1 MKNKFV
7 DFHHSTNIVQAKHA
21 VSVTRAVVGSSKYD
35 DQNVVWLEMGDDS
48 QMSHLRQV
56 LLSLDDLSLQKTRI
70 SKEPKVLSLQK
81 AQEPKLSSP
90 SSVLEKESTT
100 FTSSN
105 ASQENKA
112 LKPTSKKQYITYQKP
127 SLTQRFTGLLQSS
140 VKSEKMTSF
149 SSLVQNSIESNVS
162 TYDFYYDG
170 KVLNIITL
178 LDTGG
183 QPEYIHLLPTVN
195 IHPMVTF
202 VVHDLSKS
210 LDDQVLVEFSERG
223 QLVFEPYHLK
233 YSNLDLI
240 KFLMSNINDSVER
253 TSSQVP
259 QLVTVPGKDNNSY
272 ICCVGTH
279 ADKVDDPEVIKA
291 TNGKLTAMVE
301 KLKCKTAIWEYKDG
315 QVLFPVD
322 NTTAGD
328 DSKEDHIAN
337 FIRMKIDQLALERD
351 IYELPITWMIFE
363 LEIRQLCSKSGK
375 AYISFEDCCSIGHQ
389 TNIISSAEEVRNA
402 LIYHHLLG
410 VLLYYPDIPGLQ
422 DYVIID
428 HQWLFDRISGI
439 VCFALKHSSDMIARK
454 TLQSNGI
461 LTKEL
466 IQQVHHSNEELKEE
480 YFIALLVEMRIIAPI
495 KREYGNEK
503 DYFIPYILPT
513 CNIQAESHDILSK
526 YGSLQGDPLL
536 IQFASNLLPRGV
548 FCCLVVEMLQQLAN
562 DWDHIYSE
570 TDTRHTFS
578 NLITLRLQNAYSLSL
593 IDKLSYLEVQI
604 RHQESDYY
612 CQFPI
617 HNKEFN
623 ILIHALRNV
632 CKQLTFKFERIQY
645 GFHCR
650 CGKFDNEH
658 ISIVEGTP
666 PFDFASCAYGSTVP
680 TKLTNGCRIWLQV
693 CLLLRIHQIIL

>member
-21 VSVTRAVVGSSKYD
+21 VSVTRAVVGSSKDD

-56 LLSLDDLSLQKTRI
+56 LLSLDDLSLQKIQI
-70 SKEPKVLSLQK
+70 SKEPKMLSLQEK
-81 AQEPKLSSP
+81 PKPSSP
-90 SSVLEKESTT
+90 GPVPGKESTT
-100 FTSSN
+100 FTSPE
-105 ASQENKA
+105 ASQENKT
-112 LKPTSKKQYITYQKP
+112 PDRTSKKQYITYQKA
-127 SLTQRFTGLLQSS
+127 SLTQKLTGFLQSS
-140 VKSEKMTSF
+140 VKSEKMTCF

-162 TYDFYYDG
+162 MYDYYYDG

-210 LDDQVLVEFSERG
+210 LDNQVLVEFSEHG
-223 QLVFEPYHLK
+223 KLVFEPYHLK

-253 TSSQVP
+253 TSSHVQ
-259 QLVTVPGKDNNSY
+259 QLVTVPGEDNNSY

-279 ADKVDDPEVIKA
+279 ADKVEDPEVIKT
-291 TNGKLTAMVE
+291 TNLKLTAVID
-301 KLKCKTAIWEYKDG
+301 KLKCKTAIWQYKDG
-315 QVLFPVD
+315 QVLFPVN

-328 DSKEDHIAN
+328 DSKEDPIAN
-337 FIRMKIDQLALERD
+337 FIRKKIDKLALERD

-363 LEIRQLCSKSGK
+363 LEIRQVCSKSGK
-375 AYISFEDCCSIGHQ
+375 AYISFKDCCSIGHQ
-389 TNIISSAEEVRNA
+389 TNMISSVEEVRNA
-402 LIYHHLLG
+402 LTYHHLLG

-428 HQWLFDRISGI
+428 HQWLFDRISDI
-439 VCFALKHSSDMIARK
+439 VCFALKHTTDMIATK

-466 IQQVHHSNEELKEE
+466 IQKVHSNEELKEE
-480 YFIALLVEMRIIAPI
+480 HFIALLVEMKIIAPI
-495 KREYGNEK
+495 KREDDNEN

-513 CNIQAESHDILSK
+513 CDLQVESHDILSK
-526 YGSLQGDPLL
+526 YGNLQGDPLL
-536 IQFASNLLPRGV
+536 IQFASKLLPRGV
-548 FCCLVVEMLQQLAN
+548 FCCLVVEMLQRLVN
-562 DWDHIYSE
+562 DRECLYAQR
-570 TDTRHTFS
+570 DTRHTYS
-578 NLITLRLQNAYSLSL
+578 NLITFPIHNAYSLSL
-593 IDKLSYLEVQI
+593 IDKLAYLEVQI
-604 RHQESDYY
+604 RHQEGDYY

-617 HNKEFN
+617 HNKVFN
-623 ILIHALRNV
+623 VLADALDIV
-632 CKQLTFKFERIQY
+632 CKQLTYNSDRLQY
-645 GFHCR
+645 GFHCH
-650 CGKFDNEH
+650 CGEFDNKH
-658 ISIVEGTP
+658 IAVVTKTP
-666 PFDFASCAYGSTVP
+666 PFDFALCNYGSTIP
-680 TKLTNGCRIWLQV
+680 TKLTNACRIWLQV
-693 CLLLRIHQIIL
+693 C

>member
-21 VSVTRAVVGSSKYD
+21 VSVTRSVVGSSKHD
-35 DQNVVWLEMGDDS
+35 DQNVVWLEMGDDL

-70 SKEPKVLSLQK
+70 SKEPKLLSL
-81 AQEPKLSSP
+81 QEPKLLSP
-90 SSVLEKESTT
+90 SPVLEKESTT
-100 FTSSN
+100 FTSPK
-105 ASQENKA
+105 ASQGNKA
-112 LKPTSKKQYITYQKP
+112 LKPSSKKQYISCEKP

-149 SSLVQNSIESNVS
+149 SNIVQNSIESNLS
-162 TYDFYYDG
+162 EYDFYYDG

-210 LDDQVLVEFSERG
+210 LDDQVLVEFSEHG
-223 QLVFEPYHLK
+223 KLVFEPYHLK

-240 KFLMSNINDSVER
+240 KFLMSNINDSAER
-253 TSSQVP
+253 TSSEVP
-259 QLVTVPGKDNNSY
+259 QLVTVPGEDNNSY

-279 ADKVDDPEVIKA
+279 LDKVDDPEVIKA
-291 TNGKLTAMVE
+291 TDSKLTAVVE

-315 QVLFPVD
+315 QVLFPVN

-328 DSKEDHIAN
+328 GSKEDPIAN
-337 FIRMKIDQLALERD
+337 FIRKKIDKLALNRD

-363 LEIRQLCSKSGK
+363 MEIRQVCSKSGK
-375 AYISFEDCCSIGHQ
+375 AYISFEACCTIGHQ
-389 TNIISSAEEVRNA
+389 TNIISGVEEVRNA

-439 VCFALKHSSDMIARK
+439 VCFALKHSSDMVARK

-466 IQQVHHSNEELKEE
+466 LQQVYSNEELKEE
-480 YFIALLVEMRIIAPI
+480 YFIALLVEMKIIAPI
-495 KREYGNEK
+495 KREDGNEN

-513 CNIQAESHDILSK
+513 CNLQVESHDLLSK

-536 IQFASNLLPRGV
+536 IQFASKLLPRGL
-548 FCCLVVEMLQQLAN
+548 FCCLVVEMLQRLVN
-562 DWDHIYSE
+562 DHECLYAQRG
-570 TDTRHTFS
+570 TRHTYS
-578 NLITLRLQNAYSLSL
+578 NLITFPLHNAYSLSL

-612 CQFPI
+612 CQTPI
-617 HNKEFN
+617 HNKVFN
-623 ILIHALRNV
+623 VLADALEIV
-632 CKQLTFKFERIQY
+632 CKQLTYNSDRLQY
-645 GFHCR
+645 GFHCH
-650 CGKFDNEH
+650 CEEFDNGH
-658 ISIVEGTP
+658 IAVVTKTP
-666 PFDFASCAYGSTVP
+666 PFDFARCSYGSTIP
-680 TKLTNGCRIWLQV
+680 TKLTKRGRIWLQV
-693 CLLLRIHQIIL
+693 CLLF